1 MNPWFGIAFVLLALG
16 VCFLV
21 LRQLGKWLC
30 PHPEIL
36 RKVMHVFMGL
46 IAASFPLLFHE
57 FWPVLILSLISL
69 PALLFIRCGSAGSLQ
84 NVLHGVQ
91 RNSWGELLFPVA
103 IALLFYLAD
112 GNAILYSLPILIL
125 ALADAV
131 AALIGVFYGRMKYT
145 TLEGYK
151 SIEGSVSFLFV
162 TFLVVHIGLLLFTD
176 TGRLESLLIAALMG
190 IIIMLLEAIA
200 WRGLDNIFIPLSS
213 FALLKVYLDS
223 TPEELIIKLLVIII
237 LGLFIFFWRRRSTLD
252 DSALLA
258 ALLVGYT
265 SWALAG
271 IYWLLV
277 PLLMFVTATVLACRD
292 CDDAT
297 DIRHSVIAALTFS
310 LPGFACLFI
319 YTVNRTPDLFY
330 PFVLSYGAQLVM
342 LGLSRI
348 HLGKEQ
354 ISSKQ
359 VFLWAV
365 IPGFL
370 ITMLPVSLNYGI
382 NIQLVSASVISLSLM
397 IAVALIF
404 WRTQPQ
410 LSNCP
415 IDNKRWI
422 RQGSIAASASLLGW
436 ILSFIM
442 ENNSNAYY

>member
-1 MNPWFGIAFVLLALG
+1 MNPWFCIASVLLALG
-16 VCFLV
+16 ACFLV
-21 LRQLGKWLC
+21 LQQLGKWLH

-36 RKVMHVFMGL
+36 RKIMHVFMGL

-57 FWPVLILSLISL
+57 LWPVLILSLISL
-69 PALLFIRCGSAGSLQ
+69 PALFFIRCGSAGSLQ

-131 AALIGVFYGRMKYT
+131 AALIGIFYGRIKYT

-176 TGRLESLLIAALMG
+176 TGRLESLLIAALIG

-213 FALLKVYLDS
+213 FALLKVYIDS

-237 LGLFIFFWRRRSTLD
+237 LGLFVLFWRRRSTLD

-271 IYWLLV
+271 IYWLLA
-277 PLLMFVTATVLACRD
+277 PMLMFVTATVLACRHCND
-292 CDDAT
+292 TT

-310 LPGFACLFI
+310 LPGFVCLFI

-348 HLGKEQ
+348 HFGKEQ
-354 ISSKQ
+354 ISSQQ

-370 ITMLPVSLNYGI
+370 ITMLPVSLNYGF
-382 NIQLVSASVISLSLM
+382 NLQLVSTSVISLSLM

-415 IDNKRWI
+415 MDNKRWF

-436 ILSFIM
+436 IILVIM